1 MRTSVLSAK
10 LFSILVIMLI
20 FFSCGQSVDFEDVK
34 QTILS
39 DSVPVC
45 PCPEVSLTKPDI
57 VFFGEMLPQ
66 RFHMLSEIDCSKA
79 ELLICIGTS
88 LEVYPFAGIADS
100 ISYGRPR

>member
-1 MRTSVLSAK
+1 
-10 LFSILVIMLI
+10 MLI

-39 DSVPVC
+39 DCVPVC
-45 PCPEVSLTKPDI
+45 PCPEASLTKPDI

-66 RFHMLSEIDCSKA
+66 RFHMLSEVDCSKA

-100 ISYGRPR
+100 IPYGRPR